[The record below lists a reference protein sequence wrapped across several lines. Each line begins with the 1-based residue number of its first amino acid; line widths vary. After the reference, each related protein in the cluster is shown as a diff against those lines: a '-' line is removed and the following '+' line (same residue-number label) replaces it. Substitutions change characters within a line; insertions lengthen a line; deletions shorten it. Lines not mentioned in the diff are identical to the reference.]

1 MTAVRP
7 APPRATRTGVWV
19 GIATIAMSFA
29 AYTSAMVVRE
39 GAAADW
45 LHFRLPPILFL
56 NSAIVLLSSVTLELS
71 GARQA
76 TTAGLP
82 GQQNRADLVVAPNA
96 LRWITLTLVLGL
108 LFLAGQIIAWR
119 QLVAQG
125 LSLSSSPS
133 SAFFYLLTVL
143 HALHLTGGLVALQY
157 VRAKLGRM
165 TGPSPAGALRGAALY
180 WHFMTALWLYV
191 FVVLVFRI

>member
-1 MTAVRP
+1 MTAVP
-7 APPRATRTGVWV
+7 APHPRATRTGVWV
-19 GIATIAMSFA
+19 GIATITMTFA
-29 AYTSAMVVRE
+29 AYTSAMVVRQ

-45 LHFRLPPILFL
+45 LHFRLPAILFL
-56 NSAIVLLSSVTLELS
+56 NSAIVLLSSVTLEVS
-71 GARQA
+71 GARHA

-82 GQQNRADLVVAPNA
+82 GQQQRADLVVSPHA
-96 LRWITLTLVLGL
+96 LRWITVTLLLGL

-125 LSLSSSPS
+125 LSLASSPS

-143 HALHLTGGLVALQY
+143 HALHLAGGLVALQY
-157 VRAKLGRM
+157 VRVRLHRT
-165 TGPSPAGALRGAALY
+165 TGPSPASALRGATLY
-180 WHFMTALWLYV
+180 WHFMTVLWLYV

>member
-7 APPRATRTGVWV
+7 SPRATRTGVWV

-76 TTAGLP
+76 RTGGLP
-82 GQQNRADLVVAPNA
+82 GQQSRADLVLPPNA
-96 LRWITLTLVLGL
+96 LRWVTATLLLGM
-108 LFLAGQIIAWR
+108 LFLAGQVVAWR
-119 QLVAQG
+119 QLVSQG
-125 LSLSSSPS
+125 LSLASSPS
-133 SAFFYLLTVL
+133 SAFFYLLTVM
-143 HALHLTGGLVALQY
+143 HALHLTGGLLALAW
-157 VRAKLGRM
+157 VRGRLRRM
-165 TGPSPAGALRGAALY
+165 TGSSPAAALRGVSLY
-180 WHFMTALWLYV
+180 WHFMTALWLFL